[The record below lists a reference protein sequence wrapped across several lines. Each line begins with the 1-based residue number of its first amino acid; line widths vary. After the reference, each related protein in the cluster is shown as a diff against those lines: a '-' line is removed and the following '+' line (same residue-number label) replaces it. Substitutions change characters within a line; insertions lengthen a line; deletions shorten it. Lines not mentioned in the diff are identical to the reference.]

1 MVRFANTLAIELK
14 EGFWINRLK
23 FVLLCLCFALLSVQ
37 FLNQYDVTSDIVDGA
52 IVQLS
57 GQGRFTAGDVLF
69 SYFRGVRVESVSSQG
84 LFAFPIGWFALQMVV
99 AAIVGYYPVRHD
111 GYDYQLALRSSSR
124 IVIAVCRLIWIVL
137 VVLSVFIL
145 GVVMSAFTAF
155 LAGDLVFGLS
165 PSMLNAMYGASMTI
179 FDPCQSVIFFCVPL
193 AGLLSLS
200 VAQAFVA
207 GVTEPVIGIIA
218 ITLYGVASVYVDS
231 AFLVSG
237 RTMLLRCFS
246 SNNLSPILFGS
257 YLPCVVCFVVFAAMF
272 IILFSRIDFLN
283 VDKESR

>member
-179 FDPCQSVIFFCVPL
+179 FDPCQSVIFLRSPR
-193 AGLLSLS
+193 G
-200 VAQAFVA
+200 
-207 GVTEPVIGIIA
+207 
-218 ITLYGVASVYVDS
+218 AS
-231 AFLVSG
+231 FLVRCSG
-237 RTMLLRCFS
+237 VRSWGDGAGHRNHS
-246 SNNLSPILFGS
+246 DNLIWCG
-257 YLPCVVCFVVFAAMF
+257 VGVCRQRFLGFRENDAFKMF
-272 IILFSRIDFLN
+272 
-283 VDKESR
+283 